1 MPPQIACNVTFVY
14 VFPLCI
20 FKCALKELGSVQAK
34 LHWLHLFG
42 FFSTVHFHVFPQM
55 ACLKGC
61 KVTLV
66 TFVWLFPTVHVHV
79 FLQIACL
86 RGCKVTLVA
95 FVLLLGNLRLQLWK
109 LSKLTTNVISNDTKK
124 KRRKMKNFQKI
135 LGWNTRLIPYRKIP
149 VYRDFA
155 KIPYRTVP
163 EWNSSYRWGLL
174 TSETAFS
181 LLKHFSAAVRYMC
194 VHWQPID
201 TS

>member
-1 MPPQIACNVTFVY
+1 MQSHIG
-14 VFPLCI
+14 CI
-20 FKCALKELGSVQAK
+20 CLA
-34 LHWLHLFG
+34 

-95 FVLLLGNLRLQLWK
+95 FVLLLGNLRMQLWK
-109 LSKLTTNVISNDTKK
+109 LSKLTTNGTKK
-124 KRRKMKNFQKI
+124 EKRRKMKNFQKI

-174 TSETAFS
+174 TIKPLWTTSSPVCT
-181 LLKHFSAAVRYMC
+181 HFIFVLIKVGHVQSFHDGDFWNASPGQDSA
-194 VHWQPID
+194 I
-201 TS
+201 

>member
-1 MPPQIACNVTFVY
+1 MCPQIACPRRCKVTLVAFV
-14 VFPLCI
+14 
-20 FKCALKELGSVQAK
+20 
-34 LHWLHLFG
+34 WL
-42 FFSTVHFHVFPQM
+42 FSTVHFHVFPQM

-95 FVLLLGNLRLQLWK
+95 FVLLLGNLRMQLWK
-109 LSKLTTNVISNDTKK
+109 LSKLTTNGTKK
-124 KRRKMKNFQKI
+124 EKRRKMKNFQKI

-163 EWNSSYRWGLL
+163 EWNSSYRWGLPSSRATPL
-174 TSETAFS
+174 LGMHS
-181 LLKHFSAAVRYMC
+181 LVAGGWAAQASRWVSGAGGLSSSPTG
-194 VHWQPID
+194 Q
-201 TS
+201 